1 MKYKLLAFI
10 MTLVPFVNISAQKE
24 ARNVKEGN
32 KQYVAQ
38 KFTEAQKFYEQ
49 GIADN
54 SDSYSA
60 NFNLGNSLFR
70 QKKYKEALEQY
81 QKAATL
87 TKEKKEIA
95 SAFHNVGNA
104 LMEEKNYEKSVEA
117 YKNSLKAN
125 PKDDDTRY
133 NLAVAQYLMKKQ
145 QEQQKQ
151 QQQQQ
156 QQKQQ
161 QQQQKQE
168 QQKQEQ
174 QQEQQKQEQKQQQ
187 QPKMQQEQIEQIL
200 KALEQDERDV
210 QERRKIQMGQRSKT
224 DKEW

>member
-1 MKYKLLAFI
+1 

-156 QQKQQ
+156 KQE
-161 QQQQKQE
+161 QQKQE

>member
-54 SDSYSA
+54 SESYSA

-145 QEQQKQ
+145 QEQQ
-151 QQQQQ
+151 
-156 QQKQQ
+156 
-161 QQQQKQE
+161 
-168 QQKQEQ
+168 
-174 QQEQQKQEQKQQQ
+174 QQEQQQQQ

>member
-49 GIADN
+49 GVADN

-151 QQQQQ
+151 QQKQQK
-156 QQKQQ
+156 QKQQ

-168 QQKQEQ
+168 QQQ
-174 QQEQQKQEQKQQQ
+174 QQKQEQKQQQ

>member
-133 NLAVAQYLMKKQ
+133 NLAVAQYLMKRQ

-151 QQQQQ
+151 QQQQ
-156 QQKQQ
+156 
-161 QQQQKQE
+161 
-168 QQKQEQ
+168 KQEQ
-174 QQEQQKQEQKQQQ
+174 QQQQKQEQKQQQ

>member
-70 QKKYKEALEQY
+70 KKKYKEALEQY

-156 QQKQQ
+156 
-161 QQQQKQE
+161 KQE

>member
-49 GIADN
+49 GVADN

-156 QQKQQ
+156 
-161 QQQQKQE
+161 
-168 QQKQEQ
+168 KQEQ
-174 QQEQQKQEQKQQQ
+174 QQQQKQEQKQQQ

>member
-156 QQKQQ
+156 KQEQ

-168 QQKQEQ
+168 QE
-174 QQEQQKQEQKQQQ
+174 QQQ

>member
-1 MKYKLLAFI
+1 MQYKLLAFI
-10 MTLVPFVNISAQKE
+10 MMLVPFVNISAQKE

-151 QQQQQ
+151 E
-156 QQKQQ
+156 

-168 QQKQEQ
+168 QQQ
-174 QQEQQKQEQKQQQ
+174 QQKQEQKQQQ

>member
-156 QQKQQ
+156 
-161 QQQQKQE
+161 KQE

-174 QQEQQKQEQKQQQ
+174 QKQEQQKQEQKQQQ

>member
-156 QQKQQ
+156 KQRQQPQ
-161 QQQQKQE
+161 

>member
-1 MKYKLLAFI
+1 MKYKLLVFI

-156 QQKQQ
+156 
-161 QQQQKQE
+161 KQE
-168 QQKQEQ
+168 QQ
-174 QQEQQKQEQKQQQ
+174 QQKQEQKQQQ
-187 QPKMQQEQIEQIL
+187 QQGG
-200 KALEQDERDV
+200 
-210 QERRKIQMGQRSKT
+210 GQK
-224 DKEW
+224 DKEKNRKRIKSGKTLIKKLLTTKTKIRTHTI

>member
-49 GIADN
+49 GVADN

-156 QQKQQ
+156 
-161 QQQQKQE
+161 KQE

-200 KALEQDERDV
+200 KALEQDERNV

>member
-1 MKYKLLAFI
+1 M
-10 MTLVPFVNISAQKE
+10 
-24 ARNVKEGN
+24 
-32 KQYVAQ
+32 
-38 KFTEAQKFYEQ
+38 
-49 GIADN
+49 
-54 SDSYSA
+54 
-60 NFNLGNSLFR
+60 
-70 QKKYKEALEQY
+70 
-81 QKAATL
+81 

-156 QQKQQ
+156 KQKQQ

-168 QQKQEQ
+168 QQQ
-174 QQEQQKQEQKQQQ
+174 QQKQEQKQQQ

>member
-49 GIADN
+49 GVADN

-95 SAFHNVGNA
+95 SAFHNVCNA

-156 QQKQQ
+156 KQEQQ

-168 QQKQEQ
+168 QQQ
-174 QQEQQKQEQKQQQ
+174 QQKQEQKQQQ

>member
-49 GIADN
+49 GVADN

-156 QQKQQ
+156 
-161 QQQQKQE
+161 KQE

-174 QQEQQKQEQKQQQ
+174 QQEQQKQEQQQQQ

>member
-1 MKYKLLAFI
+1 M
-10 MTLVPFVNISAQKE
+10 PFVNISAQKE

-156 QQKQQ
+156 
-161 QQQQKQE
+161 
-168 QQKQEQ
+168 KQEQ

>member
-54 SDSYSA
+54 SESYSA

-104 LMEEKNYEKSVEA
+104 LMEEKNYETSVEA

-151 QQQQQ
+151 QQQ
-156 QQKQQ
+156 
-161 QQQQKQE
+161 
-168 QQKQEQ
+168 KQEQ
-174 QQEQQKQEQKQQQ
+174 QQQQKQEQKQQQ

>member
-54 SDSYSA
+54 RDSYSA

-151 QQQQQ
+151 QQQQ
-156 QQKQQ
+156 
-161 QQQQKQE
+161 
-168 QQKQEQ
+168 KQEQ
-174 QQEQQKQEQKQQQ
+174 QQQQKQEQKQQQ

>member
-54 SDSYSA
+54 SESYSA

-133 NLAVAQYLMKKQ
+133 NLAQYLMKKQ

-151 QQQQQ
+151 E
-156 QQKQQ
+156 QQKQ

-168 QQKQEQ
+168 QQQ
-174 QQEQQKQEQKQQQ
+174 QQKQEQKQQQ

>member
-156 QQKQQ
+156 
-161 QQQQKQE
+161 
-168 QQKQEQ
+168 KQEQ
-174 QQEQQKQEQKQQQ
+174 QQQQEQKQQQ

>member
-49 GIADN
+49 GVADN

-117 YKNSLKAN
+117 YKKSLKAN

-156 QQKQQ
+156 
-161 QQQQKQE
+161 KQE

-174 QQEQQKQEQKQQQ
+174 QKQEQQKQEQKQQQ

>member
-38 KFTEAQKFYEQ
+38 KFTVSKKFYEQ
-49 GIADN
+49 WIAYN
-54 SDSYSA
+54 CLCYSYI
-60 NFNLGNSLFR
+60 FNLGKSFFR
-70 QKKYKEALEQY
+70 QKKYNEALEQY

-145 QEQQKQ
+145 QEQQQ
-151 QQQQQ
+151 QE
-156 QQKQQ
+156 QQKQ

-168 QQKQEQ
+168 QQQ
-174 QQEQQKQEQKQQQ
+174 QQKQEQKQQQ

>member
-156 QQKQQ
+156 KQKQQ
-161 QQQQKQE
+161 QQ

-210 QERRKIQMGQRSKT
+210 QERRKIQMGQSSKP

>member
-49 GIADN
+49 GVADN

-151 QQQQQ
+151 EQQ
-156 QQKQQ
+156 QQKQKQ
-161 QQQQKQE
+161 QQQ

>member
-1 MKYKLLAFI
+1 MKYKLFAFI

-156 QQKQQ
+156 
-161 QQQQKQE
+161 KQE

>member
-156 QQKQQ
+156 KQEQ

-168 QQKQEQ
+168 QQQ
-174 QQEQQKQEQKQQQ
+174 QQKQEQKQQQ

>member
-1 MKYKLLAFI
+1 M
-10 MTLVPFVNISAQKE
+10 
-24 ARNVKEGN
+24 
-32 KQYVAQ
+32 
-38 KFTEAQKFYEQ
+38 
-49 GIADN
+49 
-54 SDSYSA
+54 
-60 NFNLGNSLFR
+60 
-70 QKKYKEALEQY
+70 
-81 QKAATL
+81 

-156 QQKQQ
+156 
-161 QQQQKQE
+161 
-168 QQKQEQ
+168 KQEQ
-174 QQEQQKQEQKQQQ
+174 QQQQKQEQKQQQ

>member
-156 QQKQQ
+156 
-161 QQQQKQE
+161 KQE

-200 KALEQDERDV
+200 KALEQDERNV

>member
-156 QQKQQ
+156 
-161 QQQQKQE
+161 
-168 QQKQEQ
+168 KQEQ

-224 DKEW
+224 DKEG

>member
-49 GIADN
+49 GVADN

-156 QQKQQ
+156 
-161 QQQQKQE
+161 KQE

>member
-49 GIADN
+49 GVADN

-70 QKKYKEALEQY
+70 QKKYKEALEHY

-151 QQQQQ
+151 QQQQ
-156 QQKQQ
+156 
-161 QQQQKQE
+161 
-168 QQKQEQ
+168 KQEQ
-174 QQEQQKQEQKQQQ
+174 QQQQKQEQKQQQ

-224 DKEW
+224 NKEW

>member
-1 MKYKLLAFI
+1 MKYKLLVFI

-156 QQKQQ
+156 
-161 QQQQKQE
+161 KQE
-168 QQKQEQ
+168 QQ
-174 QQEQQKQEQKQQQ
+174 QQKQEQKQQQ

>member
-54 SDSYSA
+54 SESYSA

-151 QQQQQ
+151 QQQQ
-156 QQKQQ
+156 
-161 QQQQKQE
+161 
-168 QQKQEQ
+168 KQEQ
-174 QQEQQKQEQKQQQ
+174 QQQQKQEQKQQQ
-187 QPKMQQEQIEQIL
+187 QQKMQQEQIEQIL

>member
-1 MKYKLLAFI
+1 MKYKLLVFI

-156 QQKQQ
+156 Q
-161 QQQQKQE
+161 
-168 QQKQEQ
+168 KQEQ
-174 QQEQQKQEQKQQQ
+174 QQQQKQEQKQQQ

>member
-104 LMEEKNYEKSVEA
+104 LMEEKNYEKSGEA

-151 QQQQQ
+151 QQQQ
-156 QQKQQ
+156 
-161 QQQQKQE
+161 
-168 QQKQEQ
+168 KQEQ
-174 QQEQQKQEQKQQQ
+174 QQQQKQEQKQQQ

>member
-49 GIADN
+49 GVADN

-151 QQQQQ
+151 QQQ
-156 QQKQQ
+156 
-161 QQQQKQE
+161 
-168 QQKQEQ
+168 
-174 QQEQQKQEQKQQQ
+174 
-187 QPKMQQEQIEQIL
+187 PKMQQEQIEQIL

>member
-54 SDSYSA
+54 SESYSA

-151 QQQQQ
+151 QQQQ
-156 QQKQQ
+156 
-161 QQQQKQE
+161 
-168 QQKQEQ
+168 KQEQ
-174 QQEQQKQEQKQQQ
+174 QQQQKQEQKQQQ

>member
-156 QQKQQ
+156 
-161 QQQQKQE
+161 
-168 QQKQEQ
+168 KQEQ
-174 QQEQQKQEQKQQQ
+174 QQQQKQEQKQQQ
-187 QPKMQQEQIEQIL
+187 QPKMQQEQMEQIL

>member
-49 GIADN
+49 GVADN

-156 QQKQQ
+156 
-161 QQQQKQE
+161 
-168 QQKQEQ
+168 KQEQ

-187 QPKMQQEQIEQIL
+187 QPKMQQ
-200 KALEQDERDV
+200 
-210 QERRKIQMGQRSKT
+210 
-224 DKEW
+224 

>member
-156 QQKQQ
+156 Q
-161 QQQQKQE
+161 
-168 QQKQEQ
+168 KQEQ
-174 QQEQQKQEQKQQQ
+174 QQQQKQEQKQQQ